1 MAFNPI
7 SLPNGSTI
15 KNRIVK
21 AAMEESMADVE
32 LHCQPSRAMIKLYD
46 AWGAGGSG
54 LILSGHVMIDPLA
67 MALAGDTLLAED
79 AGPQDDQ
86 VWRTLISKTK
96 AHGAQFWLQINHPGR
111 QVKKQAGIEAY
122 GPSDVQVKMGRLS
135 ALFGQP
141 IAMSEEKIQ
150 DIIHR
155 FAYAARKAEE
165 LGADGVEVHAAHGY
179 LISAFLS
186 PLANVRTDR
195 WGGSRENRAR
205 LLFEVLKAVRANVS
219 PTFGVAVKINSSDFQ
234 KGGFDSED
242 LLWIVKQLNT
252 MHIDFIEISGGNYE
266 SPAMAGSHMVMD
278 EKTAQSSTTI
288 REMYFFEAAKQ
299 VEQVATMP
307 VVVTGGIR
315 KRATLDAVVAS
326 SDRLL
331 AGVGTAI
338 GLIPDLPNRWQ
349 RGEDP
354 SPSTSPTW
362 VLPKMLVS
370 IASIAAV
377 HWNMAATGG
386 QGRAWQGVWPV
397 IAFGW
402 DQIRDAKQTKQYQKW
417 AKGLVEARAKL

>member
-32 LHCQPSRAMIKLYD
+32 RHCQPSEAMIKLYD

-86 VWRTLISKTK
+86 VWRRLITKTK
-96 AHGAQFWLQINHPGR
+96 AHGAQFWLQINHPG
-111 QVKKQAGIEAY
+111 QD
-122 GPSDVQVKMGRLS
+122 GPVER

-150 DIIHR
+150 DIISR
-155 FAYAARKAEE
+155 FAWAARKAEE

-205 LLFEVLKAVRANVS
+205 LLFEVLKAVRAHVS
-219 PTFGVAVKINSSDFQ
+219 PSFGVAVKINSSDFQ

-242 LLWIVKQLNT
+242 LLWIVKQLNA

-299 VEQVATMP
+299 VEQVAIMP

-362 VLPKMLVS
+362 VLPKMLIS
-370 IASIAAV
+370 IAAIAAV

-386 QGRAWQGVWPV
+386 QGRAWKGVWPL

-417 AKGLVEARAKL
+417 AKVLLEKRQVL